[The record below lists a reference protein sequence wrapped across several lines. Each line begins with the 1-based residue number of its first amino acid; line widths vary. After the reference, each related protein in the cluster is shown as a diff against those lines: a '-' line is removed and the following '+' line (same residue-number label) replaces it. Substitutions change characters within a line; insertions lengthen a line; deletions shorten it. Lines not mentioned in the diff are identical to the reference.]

1 MSFVAS
7 LYLACLPALFFSC
20 SKTGGPVPNEG
31 QDSYEQVVTKV
42 AVPCSGAEIGING
55 YDVLVYNADR
65 HGRLDSYMH
74 FEASGGGL
82 KVSSGSG
89 RKKIVV
95 VANAPEGVL
104 QWEKILTLGMLSR
117 QCCSLESES
126 ANSPVLVGTVEADAG
141 GNCTV
146 QMNPLTAKI
155 CLKELSCD
163 FRGTSYPLE
172 ELTDVKVYLTNVNAE
187 CSITGDS
194 DAGNRFI
201 NNGRMEESDIRKFV
215 RPGIILREVEGNVG
229 MDPVPLDI
237 ELLCYPNGTAAES
250 FGKPFTRIVIEGK
263 IKGKTWYW
271 PININPLG
279 DGGIASQD
287 CFNLKVNLRRSG
299 SEDPDTAIELSD
311 GEVKMEV
318 EKWNE
323 KDNCTI
329 IF

>member
-20 SKTGGPVPNEG
+20 SKTERSIPAAWE
-31 QDSYEQVVTKV
+31 DSEKCYVTKV
-42 AVPCSGAEIGING
+42 TIPRSDTGVRING

-89 RKKIVV
+89 RKKIAV

-104 QWEKILTLGMLSR
+104 QWEKILTLSMLSR
-117 QCCSLESES
+117 QCCPLESES
-126 ANSPVLVGTVEADAG
+126 MSSPVLVGTAEAEAG
-141 GNCTV
+141 GNCTIE
-146 QMNPLTAKI
+146 MNPLTAKI

-163 FRGTSYPLE
+163 FRGTSYTLE
-172 ELTDVKVYLTNVNAE
+172 ELTDVRVYLTNVNAE
-187 CSITGDS
+187 CSITGNM

-201 NNGRMEESDIRKFV
+201 NNGRMEESDIRKFD
-215 RPGIILREVEGNVG
+215 RPGIILREVDGNIG

-271 PININPLG
+271 PINVNPLG
-279 DGGIASQD
+279 NGGIASQD

-311 GEVKMEV
+311 GKVKMEV

-323 KDNCTI
+323 KEGCRIT
-329 IF
+329 F

>member
-20 SKTGGPVPNEG
+20 SKTENAVPDECF
-31 QDSYEQVVTKV
+31 DSFERIVTKV
-42 AVPCSGAEIGING
+42 AVPCSGSGIGIKG

-74 FEASGGGL
+74 FEPSGGEM
-82 KVSSGSG
+82 KISSGSG
-89 RKKIVV
+89 RKNIVV

-117 QCCSLESES
+117 QCCPLESES
-126 ANSPVLVGTVEADAG
+126 ADSPVLVGTVETDAG
-141 GNCTV
+141 GSCTV
-146 QMNPLTAKI
+146 QMNPLTAKV

-187 CSITGDS
+187 CSITGDG
-194 DAGNRFI
+194 DAGSRFI

-215 RPGIILREVEGNVG
+215 RPGIVLREVDGNVG

-263 IKGKTWYW
+263 IKGKIWYW
-271 PININPLG
+271 PINVNPLG
-279 DGGIASQD
+279 EGGIASQD
-287 CFNLKVNLRRSG
+287 CFKLKVNLRRSG
-299 SEDPDTAIELSD
+299 SEDPDTAITLSE

-323 KDNCTI
+323 KEGCRIT
-329 IF
+329 F

>member
-20 SKTGGPVPNEG
+20 TKTGSTGPAERE
-31 QDSYEQVVTKV
+31 DSEECFVTKISL
-42 AVPCSGAEIGING
+42 PQSEDGIRING

-74 FEASGGGL
+74 FGPGGGEL

-89 RKKIVV
+89 RKTFVV

-104 QWEKILTLGMLSR
+104 KWEKILTLGMLSR
-117 QCCSLESES
+117 QCCPLESES
-126 ANSPVLVGTVEADAG
+126 ASSPVLVGTAEADAG

-146 QMNPLTAKI
+146 QMSPLTAKI

-201 NNGRMEESDIRKFV
+201 NNGRMEESDIRKFA
-215 RPGIILREVEGNVG
+215 RPAIILREVEGNIG
-229 MDPVPLDI
+229 MDPVPLEI

-271 PININPLG
+271 PINVNPLG
-279 DGGIASQD
+279 NGGIASRD

-299 SEDPDTAIELSD
+299 SEDPDTAITLSD

>member
-1 MSFVAS
+1 MLFVAY

-20 SKTGGPVPNEG
+20 STTEG
-31 QDSYEQVVTKV
+31 FPLSEDAAGKDNVVTKV
-42 AVPCSGAEIGING
+42 GVPKTNARLEIKG
-55 YDVLVYNADR
+55 YDVLAYNADR
-65 HGRLDSYMH
+65 HRRLDSYMR
-74 FEASGGGL
+74 FDSSGGEL

-89 RKKIVV
+89 RKTFVV

-104 QWEKILTLGMLSR
+104 HWEKILSLGMLSR
-117 QCCSLESES
+117 QCCPLESES
-126 ANSPVLVGTVEADAG
+126 AAAPVLVGIAEAEAG
-141 GNCTV
+141 ESVNV
-146 QMNPLTAKI
+146 QLKPLTAKI

-187 CSITGDS
+187 CSITGDRT
-194 DAGNRFI
+194 AGNRFI
-201 NNGRMEESDIRKFV
+201 NNGRREDSDIRKFV
-215 RPGIILREVEGNVG
+215 RPDIVLREVPGNIG
-229 MDPVPLDI
+229 MDPVPIDI

-279 DGGIASQD
+279 EDGIMSQD

-299 SEDPDTAIELSD
+299 SEDPDTAIELSE
-311 GEVKMEV
+311 GEIKMEV

-323 KDNCTI
+323 KDNCNI
-329 IF
+329 RF